1 MTLPNSQIRET
12 FLNLIEDPTKRFQKF
27 FDHYVDTINVNV
39 GTQVNSYFRSGKEM
53 LRMGNIYFTE
63 HDYFHSFVLYSR
75 FIVLFYE
82 KIKQHPN
89 YSSCDKTQLN
99 AMNKVN
105 FIVEI

>member
-63 HDYFHSFVLYSR
+63 HDYFHSFVWYSR

-82 KIKQHPN
+82 KIIRRR
-89 YSSCDKTQLN
+89 CFVKTD
-99 AMNKVN
+99 
-105 FIVEI
+105 F